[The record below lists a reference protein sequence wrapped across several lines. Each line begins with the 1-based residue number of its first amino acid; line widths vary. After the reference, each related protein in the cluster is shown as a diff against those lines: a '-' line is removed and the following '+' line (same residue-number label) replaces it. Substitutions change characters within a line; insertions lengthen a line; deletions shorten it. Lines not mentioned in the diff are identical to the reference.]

1 MRCLIGR
8 GGLAFWGV
16 VAMAALVVLP
26 SQAAAARLIGGNEQ
40 RVVARAF
47 DALHTKLLIVS
58 IRASTASP
66 SWVVVRSVAPT
77 ASGRSSAGAGAVR
90 LHSTYFQFAGGRARA
105 GRPPHGALA
114 DLAAPFEVAL
124 VYKGS
129 GTETVNYSQLYRSV
143 CAGAGGFID
152 QQQETVSPMS
162 WTVRYVVELDNLIE
176 AVQSSQ
182 GSTILPTVAFQASGS
197 TLDAVE
203 KLTRSYVD
211 QGCFNTPRNFSCS
224 TVFHLSSGGG
234 GGDLGFDPGLGTE
247 IGIPMAGR
255 STGQCSPEDYTV
267 GPSLWDSGA
276 STVLAP
282 RLGLLG
288 LLGKQLPSNPY
299 ATIRVSWPVDS
310 ALAQEGFLVSPCE
323 GISTTCTDQLKWHG
337 SVQLQPVG
345 RG

>member
-1 MRCLIGR
+1 MRRLIGR
-8 GGLAFWGV
+8 GGLALWAV
-16 VAMAALVVLP
+16 VALAALSALP
-26 SQAAAARLIGGNEQ
+26 SQAAAARLIGGHEQ

-47 DALHTKLLIVS
+47 DALQTKRLIVS

-66 SWVVVRSVAPT
+66 SWVVVRSVAPEP
-77 ASGRSSAGAGAVR
+77 SGRSNAGMRPVGLR
-90 LHSTYFQFAGGRARA
+90 STYFHFVGGQARP

-114 DLAAPFEVAL
+114 DLAAPFQVAL

-129 GTETVNYSQLYRSV
+129 GEETIDYTQAYRSV
-143 CAGAGGFID
+143 CAGAGGFTD

-162 WTVRYVVELDNLIE
+162 WTVRYVVELDKPIE

-182 GSTILPTVAFQASGS
+182 GATILPTVAFEASGS

-224 TVFHLSSGGG
+224 TVFHLSSNRADS
-234 GGDLGFDPGLGTE
+234 DLGFDPGLGTA
-247 IGIPMAGR
+247 IGIPMVGR
-255 STGQCSPEDYTV
+255 STGQCSPEDFTV

-276 STVLAP
+276 STVVAP
-282 RLGLLG
+282 RLGMLG
-288 LLGKQLPSNPY
+288 LLGKQLPANPY
-299 ATIRVSWPVDS
+299 APIRVSWPVDS
-310 ALAQEGFLVSPCE
+310 ALAQGGFLVSPCQ
-323 GISTTCTDQLKWHG
+323 GIAASCTDQLRWQG